1 MAFTRCPSCGE
12 LRFDKKANRC
22 GNCGSQIGN

>member
-1 MAFTRCPSCGE
+1 MAFTRCPACNE

-22 GNCGSQIGN
+22 GNCGYQIGN